1 MPGQD
6 QIALPQMF
14 EPDDTKCNGGSG
26 RHLYVDGNQQQWLY
40 GFNDG
45 GCNDQSVT
53 STCCHS
59 NDTLR
64 WRHINLH
71 RCSGGHDHLA
81 WTGPNSFTSN
91 VQSPTIPS
99 VTAAAAGTYTLTV
112 TNSSGCTAS
121 TTVDVTIN
129 PLPVPVA
136 TATTPCVG
144 GTLTFTG
151 APAGMTTYAWTGPN
165 SFTSNVQSPTIPSV
179 TAAAAGTYTLTVT
192 NSSGCTA
199 STTVDVTINPLPVPV
214 ATATTPCVGGTLT
227 FTGAPA
233 GMTTYAW
240 TGPNSFTSNVQSPTI
255 PSVTAAAAGTYTLTV
270 TNSSGCTASTT
281 VDVTINPLPVPV
293 ATATTPCVGG
303 TLTFTGAPAGMTT
316 YAWTGPNSFTS
327 NVQSPTI
334 PSVTAAA
341 AGALYVDG
349 NQQQWLYGFNDGGC
363 NDQSVTSTCCHS
375 NDTLRWRHIN
385 LHRCSGGHDHLCLD
399 RTK

>member
-1 MPGQD
+1 M
-6 QIALPQMF
+6 
-14 EPDDTKCNGGSG
+14 TT
-26 RHLYVDGNQQQWLY
+26 Y
-40 GFNDG
+40 
-45 GCNDQSVT
+45 
-53 STCCHS
+53 
-59 NDTLR
+59 
-64 WRHINLH
+64 
-71 RCSGGHDHLA
+71 A

-121 TTVDVTIN
+121 TTVDVTID

-341 AGALYVDG
+341 AGTYTLTVTNSSGCTASTTVDVTM
-349 NQQQWLYGFNDGGC
+349 NPLPVPVATATTPCVGGTLTFTGAPAGMTTYAWTGP
-363 NDQSVTSTCCHS
+363 NSFTS
-375 NDTLRWRHIN
+375 NVRAR
-385 LHRCSGGHDHLCLD
+385 RYQV
-399 RTK
+399 